1 MRIEDLEIINQEL
14 PYNVVDDMAIFMRND
29 PMFYRKN
36 FFPAVM
42 RMKDCHDNGKT
53 YNADKELRP
62 IIEKAMGLY
71 CSKFKLPKRPE
82 EIMDDQDKKN
92 LIQKLYSEEMTQ
104 IRKGAY

>member
-1 MRIEDLEIINQEL
+1 MRIEDLEQISKDL
-14 PYNVVDDMAIFMRND
+14 PYDVVDDVAIFMRND
-29 PMFYRKN
+29 PMFYRKT

-53 YNADKELRP
+53 FDANKELSP
-62 IIEKAMGLY
+62 IIEKATKLY
-71 CSKFKLPKRPE
+71 CSKFKLPKRPN
-82 EIMDDQDKKN
+82 EILDDEDKKN